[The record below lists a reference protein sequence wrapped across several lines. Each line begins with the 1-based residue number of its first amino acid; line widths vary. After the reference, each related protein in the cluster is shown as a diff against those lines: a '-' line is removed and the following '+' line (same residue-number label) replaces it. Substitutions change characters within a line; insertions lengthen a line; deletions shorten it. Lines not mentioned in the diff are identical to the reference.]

1 MWPFRKKR
9 KIKPVFKN
17 IWFDFYTTDGENKF
31 QLDQKLLYD
40 VLDKEQVEYLNS
52 LAPVQKEYKPAAE
65 IFAEMEEY
73 LTGYEKHALAEKK
86 RNPVTDEQR
95 LEKADCYRQYLENN
109 KDKAILSKEE
119 EQKLLRALKINK

>member
-52 LAPVQKEYKPAAE
+52 LAPVQKSDITEAARSTMMRPLKP
-65 IFAEMEEY
+65 
-73 LTGYEKHALAEKK
+73 TGPRE
-86 RNPVTDEQR
+86 PG
-95 LEKADCYRQYLENN
+95 
-109 KDKAILSKEE
+109 
-119 EQKLLRALKINK
+119 RAPRVS